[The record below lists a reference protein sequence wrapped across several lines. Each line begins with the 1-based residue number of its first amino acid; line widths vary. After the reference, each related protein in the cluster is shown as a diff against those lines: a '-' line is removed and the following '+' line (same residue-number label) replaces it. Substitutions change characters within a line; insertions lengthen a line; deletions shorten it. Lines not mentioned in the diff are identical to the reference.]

1 MYFTKAV
8 NASERIRTI
17 INIIE
22 NLLKGI
28 IMINFTSKKNKKI
41 LVVVI
46 SIMIIAMVAPLV
58 LSSVLG
64 IL

>member
-22 NLLKGI
+22 SLLKGI

>member
-17 INIIE
+17 INNIE

>member
-1 MYFTKAV
+1 
-8 NASERIRTI
+8 
-17 INIIE
+17 
-22 NLLKGI
+22 
-28 IMINFTSKKNKKI
+28 MINFTSKKNKKI

-64 IL
+64 IS

>member
-1 MYFTKAV
+1 
-8 NASERIRTI
+8 
-17 INIIE
+17 
-22 NLLKGI
+22 
-28 IMINFTSKKNKKI
+28 MINFTSKKNKKI

-46 SIMIIAMVAPLV
+46 SIMIIAMVVPLV

>member
-1 MYFTKAV
+1 
-8 NASERIRTI
+8 
-17 INIIE
+17 
-22 NLLKGI
+22 
-28 IMINFTSKKNKKI
+28 MINFTSKKNKKI

-58 LSSVLG
+58 LSPILG

>member
-22 NLLKGI
+22 NLPKGI